1 MIVRFSGSQRFAHFA
16 GALAIMTLFIT
27 GLPITFSEHL
37 RWLALIMGGYKVTML
52 VHRAAAVV
60 LIFVS
65 IFLVTDYII
74 SLIRGETKLR
84 NIIFNFKDIRD
95 FCDDV
100 AYALRMYPE
109 EPKITK
115 YNWLMKASLTF
126 VILEVFVFIVT
137 GLLLWFP
144 WLLLEHFPRHYMLA
158 VASIHR
164 NLAIM
169 SLIHFT
175 AHSFGNH
182 LHPREFPLNKV
193 IFTGK
198 LPEEKVKEEFPLW
211 YEEIK
216 GEEQ

>member
-27 GLPITFSEHL
+27 GLHITFSEHL
-37 RWLALIMGGYKVTML
+37 RWFALLMGGYKVTML

-144 WLLLEHFPRHYMLA
+144 WILLEHFPRHYMLA